1 MKPILTTL
9 RNECRFP
16 LTIAEPGSPE
26 MFCAKQTKE
35 KSSYCAEHHE
45 VVHRPSK
52 KKEKV

>member
-1 MKPILTTL
+1 MKPLLTLT
-9 RNECRFP
+9 RRDCKYP
-16 LTIAEPGSPE
+16 LTIAEIGSPA

-45 VVHRPSK
+45 LVHRPSK